1 MKLHHAAALACSI
14 ALMGWFLMVPPLVRH
29 GSMTFDDAAPAPTA
43 DLEAPLNK
51 WSKAESFDSS
61 DACEDRLKAMKSPF
75 PPGTPSVVDNYQCV
89 YEGDPRLAK

>member
-14 ALMGWFLMVPPLVRH
+14 ALICWFLMTPPVVPRPP
-29 GSMTFDDAAPAPTA
+29 GGPMTFGADAP

-61 DACEDRLKAMKSPF
+61 DACEDRLKSMKSQF
-75 PPGTPSVVDNYQCV
+75 PPGTPSTVDNFQCV